1 MNNDLQLNT
10 IKQGVWVDT
19 EQTILKEKLASF
31 FLLPEAPQPAI
42 RITNHLVNR
51 MALIAG
57 LSSTIPRQEAA
68 IKQINLKSTAF
79 FDTLFYKDG
88 FHPLITALLKI
99 HYQSLDIDWDNKV
112 ELSKVVNYEME
123 RGVAYLLEGKHLEQL
138 FNH

>member
-57 LSSTIPRQEAA
+57 LSSTIPRQE
-68 IKQINLKSTAF
+68 
-79 FDTLFYKDG
+79 
-88 FHPLITALLKI
+88 KI
-99 HYQSLDIDWDNKV
+99 HYQSLTIDWDNKV

-123 RGVAYLLEGKHLEQL
+123 RGVAYLLEGKHLKQL

>member
-1 MNNDLQLNT
+1 MDNFQLNT

-19 EQTILKEKLASF
+19 EQAILKEKLAAF
-31 FLLPEAPQPAI
+31 FLLPEDPQPAI

-57 LSSTIPRQEAA
+57 LSSNSPREEAA
-68 IKQINLKSTAF
+68 INQITLKSTTF

-99 HYQSLDIDWDNKV
+99 HYQSLTIDWDNKV

-123 RGVAYLLEGKHLEQL
+123 RGVAYLLKDNHLAEL
-138 FNH
+138 FVI